1 MLLTKRHILIFFG
14 KLILVFGIFVIQG
27 YRSSGTNTLT
37 VKITRLKHKRGVV
50 EIGLYDKGTHFPKV
64 GKQFK
69 KARVKIQGNT
79 ATYKFKGLKNGDY
92 AIATYHDENGDKSCN
107 RNMFGVPTEAY
118 AFSKNIRPFLSAPKF
133 NSCRF
138 WVTEDRTLYI
148 RMVY

>member
-1 MLLTKRHILIFFG
+1 MSLNKRKIGLFIG
-14 KLILVFGIFVIQG
+14 KLLLVFGIFVIQG
-27 YRSSGTNTLT
+27 YRTSGTHTLT

-50 EIGLYDKGTHFPKV
+50 EIGLYEKGTNWPKV

-69 KARVKIQGNT
+69 KARVKVSGNT
-79 ATYKFKGLKNGDY
+79 ATYQFKGLKNGDY
-92 AIATYHDENGDKSCN
+92 AIATYHDENGDKCCN
-107 RNMFGVPTEAY
+107 KNMFGVPTEAY
-118 AFSKNIRPFLSAPKF
+118 AFSNNIRPFLSAPKF